1 ASFFPRLRAAVADAR
16 SDDEL
21 LDALWELV
29 WAGEVTNDT
38 FAALR
43 ALSLPRSRSKVTP
56 RPGRLAALGP
66 PRAAGRW
73 SLVADLVGEE
83 RTPTERGHALATSLL
98 ERHGVV
104 TREAVGAEGISGG
117 YASVY
122 PVLRAMEE
130 SGRARRGYFVAGL
143 GAAQF
148 ALPGA
153 VDRLRAARDDDDPS
167 VRILAAT
174 DPAQP
179 YGAAL
184 AWPRDAGDER
194 LPLQRAAGAY
204 VVIVDGRAAL
214 YLERG
219 GRGLITLPAAS
230 DPEVRD
236 RAIGALPLLVSPG
249 GPMRELRL
257 ERVDRGPVGESSL
270 ANALLDAGFRP
281 SYRGY
286 LIRRP

>member
-1 ASFFPRLRAAVADAR
+1 V
-16 SDDEL
+16 
-21 LDALWELV
+21 
-29 WAGEVTNDT
+29 
-38 FAALR
+38 
-43 ALSLPRSRSKVTP
+43 
-56 RPGRLAALGP
+56 ALGP

-73 SLVADLVGEE
+73 SLVADLVGEA

-98 ERHGVV
+98 ERHGIV
-104 TREAVGAEGISGG
+104 TREGAAAEGLSGG

-153 VDRLRAARDDDDPS
+153 VDRLRALRDDDAGG

-184 AWPRDAGDER
+184 AWPRPEGDER

-204 VVIVDGRAAL
+204 VVLVDGRAAL

-219 GRGLITLPAAS
+219 GRSLLRLPAGE
-230 DPEVRD
+230 DPEVAE
-236 RAIGALPLLVSPG
+236 RAVSVLPSLVAPG
-249 GPMRELRL
+249 GPLRELRL
-257 ERVDRGPVGESSL
+257 ERIDRAPVGESPLAASL
-270 ANALLDAGFRP
+270 RDAGFRP
-281 SYRGY
+281 SYRGWI
-286 LIRRP
+286 LRRG

>member
-1 ASFFPRLRAAVADAR
+1 M
-16 SDDEL
+16 
-21 LDALWELV
+21 
-29 WAGEVTNDT
+29 
-38 FAALR
+38 
-43 ALSLPRSRSKVTP
+43 
-56 RPGRLAALGP
+56 ALGP

-83 RTPTERGHALATSLL
+83 RSPTERGHALAAALL
-98 ERHGVV
+98 DRHGVV
-104 TREAVGAEGISGG
+104 TREAVVGEGTAGG

-153 VDRLRAARDDDDPS
+153 VDRLRAIRDDEPT
-167 VRILAAT
+167 VRLLAAT

-184 AWPRDAGDER
+184 AWPRGPEDAR

-204 VVIVDGRAAL
+204 VVIVDGHAVL

-219 GRGLITLPAAS
+219 GRSLLRLPAAA
-230 DPEVRD
+230 DAGRLE
-236 RAIGALPLLVSPG
+236 RAVATLPSLVAAG
-249 GPMRELRL
+249 GPIRELRL
-257 ERVDRGPVGESSL
+257 ERVDREPVGASDL
-270 ANALLDAGFRP
+270 ATALTSVGFRP

-286 LIRRP
+286 LLRS

>member
-1 ASFFPRLRAAVADAR
+1 V
-16 SDDEL
+16 
-21 LDALWELV
+21 
-29 WAGEVTNDT
+29 
-38 FAALR
+38 
-43 ALSLPRSRSKVTP
+43 
-56 RPGRLAALGP
+56 ALGP

-83 RTPTERGHALATSLL
+83 RTPTERGHALATAMLD
-98 ERHGVV
+98 RHGVV
-104 TREAVGAEGISGG
+104 TREAVVSEGVHGG
-117 YASVY
+117 YAAVY

-153 VDRLRAARDDDDPS
+153 VDRLRAARDDDAPS

-184 AWPRDAGDER
+184 AWPRGADDER

-204 VVIVDGRAAL
+204 VVLVDGAAAL

-219 GRGLITLPAAS
+219 GRSLVTLPAAG
-230 DPEVRD
+230 DPDVRD
-236 RAIGALPLLVSPG
+236 RAVAALPSLVAPG
-249 GPMRELRL
+249 GPMRELRI
-257 ERVDRGPVGESSL
+257 ERVDRGPVAESSL
-270 ANALLDAGFRP
+270 SDGLAAAGFRP

-286 LIRRP
+286 LIRRH

>member
-1 ASFFPRLRAAVADAR
+1 M
-16 SDDEL
+16 
-21 LDALWELV
+21 
-29 WAGEVTNDT
+29 
-38 FAALR
+38 
-43 ALSLPRSRSKVTP
+43 
-56 RPGRLAALGP
+56 
-66 PRAAGRW
+66 
-73 SLVADLVGEE
+73 ADLVGEE
-83 RTPTERGHALATSLL
+83 RTPTERGHALATALL

-104 TREAVGAEGISGG
+104 TREGAAAEGIVGG

-153 VDRLRAARDDDDPS
+153 VDRLRAVRDDEGT
-167 VRILAAT
+167 VRVLAAT

-184 AWPRDAGDER
+184 AWPRPEGDER

-204 VVIVDGRAAL
+204 VVLVDGHAVL

-219 GRGLITLPAAS
+219 GRGLITLPAAT
-230 DPEVRD
+230 DD
-236 RAIGALPLLVSPG
+236 RTRRACGG
-249 GPMRELRL
+249 GPALTGRAGRAAPGAAPGAGRPCTGRGVVAGGRPARCRLPAELSRL
-257 ERVDRGPVGESSL
+257 APAKVASSAGHKETSRRNHESH
-270 ANALLDAGFRP
+270 
-281 SYRGY
+281 
-286 LIRRP
+286 